1 MKTLRRFQAYKKYT
15 PSRRVLFSRI
25 LIEIRFLSYFYQIFY
40 SLLESGIITG
50 WGTKREEEI
59 SLQEKLQKATV
70 KLIHS
75 NEECRSLTEGFNVTI
90 EETVVCMTS
99 PSQSNSSVDSC
110 TGDQGGPLV
119 FYENDVP
126 VLAGLISYGI
136 GIITSQLL
144 VSSWVFSMILV

>member
-1 MKTLRRFQAYKKYT
+1 M
-15 PSRRVLFSRI
+15 
-25 LIEIRFLSYFYQIFY
+25 
-40 SLLESGIITG
+40 LESGIITG

-75 NEECRSLTEGFNVTI
+75 NEECQSLTEGFNVTI

>member
-1 MKTLRRFQAYKKYT
+1 M
-15 PSRRVLFSRI
+15 
-25 LIEIRFLSYFYQIFY
+25 
-40 SLLESGIITG
+40 LLEYGIITG

-75 NEECRSLTEGFNVTI
+75 NEECQRLIDGFNVTV

-99 PSQSNSSVDSC
+99 PSQSNSHVDSC
-110 TGDQGGPLV
+110 TGDQGGPLI
-119 FYENDVP
+119 FFENDAP

-136 GIITSQLL
+136 GIIIIQEACT
-144 VSSWVFSMILV
+144 